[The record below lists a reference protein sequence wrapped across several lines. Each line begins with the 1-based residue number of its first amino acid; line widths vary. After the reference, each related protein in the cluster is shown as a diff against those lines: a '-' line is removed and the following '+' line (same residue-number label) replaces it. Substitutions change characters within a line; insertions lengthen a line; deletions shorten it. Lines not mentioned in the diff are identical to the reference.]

1 MVVRDDEVAAR
12 TERARAIGLFRYE
25 LIREAAD
32 PGHSSKARGRLV
44 REIAAREHLD
54 PAGRRRR
61 ISRDTLDRWIRAWRR
76 GGFDALVPDARQSA
90 PRLPV
95 EVIEM
100 AVSLKRENPA
110 RTATQVRRILRA
122 QMGWAPGERTLQ
134 RHFAD
139 DPQIAA
145 VIGAL
150 AAGGPG
156 SEAVFGRF
164 EAERPN
170 ELWTGDALHGPTIGG
185 RKTYL
190 FAFLDDHSRAIVGHR
205 FGFSED
211 TVRLAAALRPAL
223 GSRGVPDGVYVDN
236 GSAFVDAWLL
246 RACAKL
252 GIRLIHSTPGR
263 PQGRGKIERF
273 FRTVREQ
280 FLVEIT
286 GEITGEPT
294 GEPTGTEVPGQ
305 DGGRHRVTDLDEL
318 NRLFTAWVETVYH
331 RRVHSET
338 GHPPLARWHAGGP
351 FPLPTPA
358 ALAEAFLWEAH
369 RTVTKTALVSLQG
382 NTYQVDPLLVG
393 HRVELVFDP
402 FDLTTLQVRVRGV
415 PAGTAIPHRIGRHAH
430 VKARPETPP
439 DPPAATGIDYARLI
453 DDAHHAELAE
463 GVNYA
468 ALAGAQGQLPG
479 QLDLLTDL
487 GDTDLGDTPGPID
500 DSGVAS

>member
-1 MVVRDDEVAAR
+1 MAVRHDEVGAR

-32 PGHSSKARGRLV
+32 PAHSSKTRGRLV
-44 REIAAREHLD
+44 REVAAREHLD

-76 GGFDALVPDARQSA
+76 GGFDALVPNPRQSA

-100 AVSLKRENPA
+100 AVALKRENPA

-134 RHFAD
+134 RHFAH

-145 VIGAL
+145 VLGAL

-170 ELWTGDALHGPTIGG
+170 ELWTGDALHGPTLGG

-205 FGFSED
+205 FGFAED

-223 GSRGVPDGVYVDN
+223 GSRGIPDGVYVDN

-246 RACAKL
+246 RACATL

-286 GEITGEPT
+286 GE
-294 GEPTGTEVPGQ
+294 PGI
-305 DGGRHRVTDLDEL
+305 DGDRERGRHLVTDLREL

-338 GHPPLARWHAGGP
+338 DMAPLARWHAGGP

-402 FDLTTLQVRVRGV
+402 FDLTTLQVRVHGV
-415 PAGTAIPHRIGRHAH
+415 PAGTAIPHRIGRHSH

-439 DPPAATGIDYARLI
+439 AAPAATGIDYARLI
-453 DDAHHAELAE
+453 ADAHQTELAE

-468 ALAGAQGQLPG
+468 ALTTTTLSTTTAELPG
-479 QLDLLTDL
+479 QLDLLTDTEVTT
-487 GDTDLGDTPGPID
+487 GEINRE
-500 DSGVAS
+500 VAS